1 MRTRKES
8 PCRPDSYAGII
19 RIRFQGSEKP
29 PSQPQSSTPLKLNY
43 ILAGKRENV
52 KCIPAFPERK
62 TGVVHLSSIPE
73 RLAALRREMKARGID
88 LYVVPTADY
97 HGSEYV
103 GEHFKARQFITGFT
117 GSAGTAVITA
127 DEAGLWTDGR
137 YFLQAEAQLE
147 GSGVTLYRMAE
158 EGVPTLQEF
167 LAEKLPERGCIGF
180 DGRTVSGA
188 EGRAYRKLAEEKK
201 GRLCVDEDLVGLIWK
216 DRPPLPAG
224 KVWRYGVEVA
234 GRSTAEKLAAVRG
247 EMAKQGA
254 DRHILTSLYD
264 IAWLLNIRGSDI
276 AFVPVAL
283 SYLAVTKEECLW
295 FVQRSAV
302 PEEIAADLASCGVSL
317 RPYDGV
323 YAYVKT
329 VGAGEKVWMDT
340 GSANYRLCSTLP
352 EGAVLLDRANP
363 SAAMKAVKN
372 EAELKATRSAHLKD
386 AVVMCKF
393 LYWLK
398 TNIGKVPMTEI
409 SVSDHLAELASRQP
423 GFLDLSFGTICGY
436 GPHGAIIHYGATPE
450 SDVPLQPEGL
460 LLVDSGRHYLE
471 GTTDITR
478 TVALGPVTAA
488 MKADFT
494 RVARANLNLMFAR
507 FLYGCSGMNLDILA
521 REPFW
526 EAALDYKHG
535 TGHGVGHVLNVH
547 EGPNGFRWRRS
558 PDRSEHA
565 VLEEGMI
572 TSDEPGVYREGEY
585 GIRLEN
591 EILCRKGEKNE
602 YGQFMV
608 FENLTFVPFDLEVID
623 PAQMDRSE
631 IRKLNA
637 FHAQVYEKV
646 SPWLEAEEAAWLKEA
661 TRPIV

>member
-1 MRTRKES
+1 MSSVPQRL
-8 PCRPDSYAGII
+8 
-19 RIRFQGSEKP
+19 SE
-29 PSQPQSSTPLKLNY
+29 
-43 ILAGKRENV
+43 
-52 KCIPAFPERK
+52 
-62 TGVVHLSSIPE
+62 
-73 RLAALRREMKARGID
+73 LRREMKARSID
-88 LYVVPTADY
+88 IYVVPTADY

-117 GSAGTAVITA
+117 GSAGTAVITMT
-127 DEAGLWTDGR
+127 EAGLWTDAR

-158 EGVPTLQEF
+158 EGVPTIHEF
-167 LAEKLPERGCIGF
+167 LAEKLPQGGCIGF
-180 DGRTVSGA
+180 DGRTVSGT
-188 EGRAYRKLAEEKK
+188 EGRAYRKLADEKK
-201 GRLCVDEDLVGLIWK
+201 GRLHVDEDLIGLIWK
-216 DRPPLPAG
+216 ERPPLPAG
-224 KVWRYGVEVA
+224 KAWRYGIEYA
-234 GRSTAEKLAAVRG
+234 GKSTAEKLRAVRE
-247 EMAKQGA
+247 EMEKAGA
-254 DRHILTSLYD
+254 DKHILTSLYD
-264 IAWLLNIRGSDI
+264 IAWLLNVRGSDI
-276 AFVPVAL
+276 AFVPVVL
-283 SYLAVTKEECLW
+283 SYLALTKKECIW
-295 FVQRSAV
+295 FVQPEAV
-302 PEEIAADLASCGVSL
+302 PAEIAAELADDGVTM
-317 RPYDGV
+317 RPYDEV

-329 VGAGEKVWMDT
+329 IPAGEKVMMDAS
-340 GSANYRLCSTLP
+340 GVNYRLCSTLP
-352 EGAVLLDRANP
+352 AGVILRDQGNP
-363 SAAMKAVKN
+363 STAMKAAKN
-372 EAELKATRSAHLKD
+372 EAELKATRRAHLKD

-398 TNIGKVPMTEI
+398 TNIGKIPMTEI
-409 SVSDHLAELASRQP
+409 SAADYLAGIAAKQP

-450 SDVPLQPEGL
+450 TDVPLLPEGL

-478 TVALGPVTAA
+478 TIALGPVTAE

-494 RVARANLNLMFAR
+494 RVARANLNLMYAR

-526 EAALDYKHG
+526 EAGLDFKHG
-535 TGHGVGHVLNVH
+535 TGHGIGHVLNVH

-572 TSDEPGVYREGEY
+572 TSDEPGIYLEGKY

-602 YGQFMV
+602 YGQFMY
-608 FENLTFVPFDLEVID
+608 FENLTFVPFDLECID

-631 IRKLNA
+631 IRKLND
-637 FHAQVYEKV
+637 FHAKVYEKV
-646 SPWLEAEEAAWLKEA
+646 APYLEAEEAAWLKEA
-661 TRPIV
+661 TRAI

>member
-1 MRTRKES
+1 M
-8 PCRPDSYAGII
+8 
-19 RIRFQGSEKP
+19 
-29 PSQPQSSTPLKLNY
+29 
-43 ILAGKRENV
+43 
-52 KCIPAFPERK
+52 
-62 TGVVHLSSIPE
+62 SSIPQ
-73 RLAALRREMKARGID
+73 RLSQLRREMKSRAID
-88 LYVVPTADY
+88 IYVVPTADY

-117 GSAGTAVITA
+117 GSAGTAVITMT
-127 DEAGLWTDGR
+127 EAGLWTDAR
-137 YFLQAEAQLE
+137 YFLQAEAQLA

-158 EGVPTLQEF
+158 EGVPTIHEF
-167 LAEKLPERGCIGF
+167 LAEKLPRGGCIGF
-180 DGRTVSGA
+180 DGRTVSGT
-188 EGRAYRKLAEEKK
+188 EGRAYRKLADDKE
-201 GRLCVDEDLVGLIWK
+201 GRLSVDEDLVGLIWE

-224 KVWRYGVEVA
+224 KVWRYGIEYA
-234 GRSTAEKLAAVRG
+234 GKSTAEKLAAVRA
-247 EMAKQGA
+247 EMEKAGA

-264 IAWLLNIRGSDI
+264 IAWLLNVRGSDI
-276 AFVPVAL
+276 AFVPVVL
-283 SYLAVTKEECLW
+283 SYLALTKKECIW
-295 FVQRSAV
+295 FVQSEAV
-302 PEEIAADLASCGVSL
+302 PEEIAAALGSDGVTM
-317 RPYDGV
+317 RPYDEV

-329 VGAGEKVWMDT
+329 IRAGEKVLMDAS
-340 GSANYRLCSTLP
+340 GVNYRLCSTLP
-352 EGAVLLDRANP
+352 AGVILRDAGNP
-363 SAAMKAVKN
+363 STPMKAAKN

-398 TNIGKVPMTEI
+398 KNIGRTPITEI
-409 SVSDHLAELASRQP
+409 SAADYLAELASRQP

-450 SDVPLQPEGL
+450 TDVPLQPEGL

-478 TVALGPVTAA
+478 TIALGPVTAE

-494 RVARANLNLMFAR
+494 RVARANLNLMYAR

-526 EAALDYKHG
+526 EDGLDFKHG
-535 TGHGVGHVLNVH
+535 TGHGIGHVLNVH

-572 TSDEPGVYREGEY
+572 TSDEPGIYLEGKY

-602 YGQFMV
+602 YGQFMY
-608 FENLTFVPFDLEVID
+608 FENLTYVPFDLECID
-623 PAQMDRSE
+623 PERMDRSE
-631 IRKLNA
+631 IRKLNE
-637 FHAQVYEKV
+637 FHARVYEKV
-646 SPWLEAEEAAWLKEA
+646 APYLEAEEAAWLKEA
-661 TRPIV
+661 TRAI

>member
-1 MRTRKES
+1 MS
-8 PCRPDSYAGII
+8 AI
-19 RIRFQGSEKP
+19 
-29 PSQPQSSTPLKLNY
+29 
-43 ILAGKRENV
+43 
-52 KCIPAFPERK
+52 
-62 TGVVHLSSIPE
+62 HE
-73 RLAALRREMKARGID
+73 RLAALRREMKDRGID

-117 GSAGTAVITA
+117 GSAGTAVIAA
-127 DEAGLWTDGR
+127 DEAGLWTDAR
-137 YFLQAEAQLE
+137 YFLQAEAQLKD
-147 GSGVTLYRMAE
+147 SGVTLYRIGE

-167 LAEKLPERGCIGF
+167 LGKKLPEGGCIGF
-180 DGRTVSGA
+180 DGRTVSGT
-188 EGRAYRKLAEEKK
+188 EGRAYRKLADEKK
-201 GRLCVDEDLVGLIWK
+201 GRLSVDEDLVGLIWA

-224 KVWRYGVEVA
+224 NVWRYGIEYA
-234 GRSTAEKLAAVRG
+234 GKSTEEKLAAVRA
-247 EMAKQGA
+247 EMDKAGA

-264 IAWLLNIRGSDI
+264 IAWLLNVRGSDI
-276 AFVPVAL
+276 AFVPVVL
-283 SYLAVTKEECLW
+283 SYLAMTKEACIW
-295 FVQRSAV
+295 FVQREAV
-302 PEEIAADLASCGVSL
+302 PEEIALELASCGVEMQ
-317 RPYDGV
+317 PYDAV
-323 YAYVKT
+323 YDYVKT
-329 VGAGEKVWMDT
+329 IRAGEKVLMDAS
-340 GSANYRLCSTLP
+340 SANYRLCSTLP
-352 EGAVLLDRANP
+352 AGVILRDQMNP
-363 SAAMKAVKN
+363 STPMKAVKN

-398 TNIGKVPMTEI
+398 KNIGRVPMTEI
-409 SVSDHLAELASRQP
+409 SAADHLAEIAAAQP

-478 TVALGPVTAA
+478 TVALGPVTAE

-494 RVARANLNLMFAR
+494 RVARANLNLMYAR

-526 EAALDYKHG
+526 EAGLDFKHG
-535 TGHGVGHVLNVH
+535 TGHGIGHVLNVH
-547 EGPNGFRWRRS
+547 EGPNGFRWRKS

-572 TSDEPGVYREGEY
+572 TSDEPGIYLEGKY

-602 YGQFMV
+602 YGQFMY

-623 PAQMDRSE
+623 PAQMDASE
-631 IRKLNA
+631 RRRLND
-637 FHAQVYEKV
+637 FHAQVYAKV
-646 SPWLEAEEAAWLKEA
+646 SPYLEAEEAAWLKEA
-661 TRPIV
+661 TRPI

>member
-1 MRTRKES
+1 MS
-8 PCRPDSYAGII
+8 DI
-19 RIRFQGSEKP
+19 
-29 PSQPQSSTPLKLNY
+29 PQ
-43 ILAGKRENV
+43 R
-52 KCIPAFPERK
+52 
-62 TGVVHLSSIPE
+62 LS
-73 RLAALRREMKARGID
+73 RLRREMKARSID
-88 LYVVPTADY
+88 VYVVPTADY

-117 GSAGTAVITA
+117 GSAGTAVITMT
-127 DEAGLWTDGR
+127 EAGLWTDAR

-158 EGVPTLQEF
+158 EGVPTIHEF
-167 LAEKLPERGCIGF
+167 LAEKLPQGGCIGF

-188 EGRAYRKLAEEKK
+188 DGRDYRKLADEKK
-201 GRLCVDEDLVGLIWK
+201 GRLSVDEDLVGLIWA

-224 KVWRYGVEVA
+224 KVWRYGIEYA
-234 GRSTAEKLAAVRG
+234 GKSTAEKLCAVRG
-247 EMAKQGA
+247 EMEKAGA
-254 DRHILTSLYD
+254 AYHILTSLYD
-264 IAWLLNIRGSDI
+264 IAWLLNVRGSDI
-276 AFVPVAL
+276 AFVPVVL
-283 SYLAVTKEECLW
+283 SYLALTKEECVW
-295 FVQRSAV
+295 FVQPEAV
-302 PEEIAADLASCGVSL
+302 PEEIAAELAEAGVSM
-317 RPYDGV
+317 RPYDEV

-329 VGAGEKVWMDT
+329 IPAGEKVLMDA
-340 GSANYRLCSTLP
+340 SNVNYRLCSTLP
-352 EGAVLLDRANP
+352 AGVILRDQGNP
-363 SAAMKAVKN
+363 SASMKAVKN

-386 AVVMCKF
+386 AVVMVKF

-398 TNIGKVPMTEI
+398 TNIGKTPMTEI
-409 SVSDHLAELASRQP
+409 SAADHLAEIAAKQP

-450 SDVPLQPEGL
+450 TDVPLQPEGL

-478 TVALGPVTAA
+478 TIALGPVTAE

-494 RVARANLNLMFAR
+494 RVARANLNLMYAR

-526 EAALDYKHG
+526 EAGLDFKHG

-572 TSDEPGVYREGEY
+572 TSDEPGIYLEGKY

-602 YGQFMV
+602 YGQFMY
-608 FENLTFVPFDLEVID
+608 FENLTFVPFDLECID

-631 IRKLNA
+631 IGKLND

-646 SPWLEAEEAAWLKEA
+646 APYLEAEEAAWLKKA
-661 TRPIV
+661 TRPL

>member
-1 MRTRKES
+1 M
-8 PCRPDSYAGII
+8 
-19 RIRFQGSEKP
+19 
-29 PSQPQSSTPLKLNY
+29 
-43 ILAGKRENV
+43 
-52 KCIPAFPERK
+52 
-62 TGVVHLSSIPE
+62 SSIPQ
-73 RLAALRREMKARGID
+73 RLSELRREMKARSID
-88 LYVVPTADY
+88 IYVVPTADY

-117 GSAGTAVITA
+117 GSAGTAVITMT
-127 DEAGLWTDGR
+127 EAGLWTDAR

-158 EGVPTLQEF
+158 EGVPTIHEF
-167 LAEKLPERGCIGF
+167 LAEKLPQEGCIGF
-180 DGRTVSGA
+180 DGRTVSGT
-188 EGRAYRKLAEEKK
+188 EGRAYRKLADEKK
-201 GRLCVDEDLVGLIWK
+201 GHLHVDEDLIGLIWTE
-216 DRPPLPAG
+216 RPPLPAG
-224 KVWRYGVEVA
+224 KAWRYGIEYA
-234 GRSTAEKLAAVRG
+234 GKSTAEKLRAVRE
-247 EMAKQGA
+247 EMEKAGA
-254 DRHILTSLYD
+254 DKHILTSLYD
-264 IAWLLNIRGSDI
+264 IAWLLNVRGSDI
-276 AFVPVAL
+276 AFVPVVL
-283 SYLAVTKEECLW
+283 SYLALTREECIW
-295 FVQRSAV
+295 FVQPEAV
-302 PEEIAADLASCGVSL
+302 PAEIAAELADAGVSM
-317 RPYDGV
+317 RPYDEV

-329 VGAGEKVWMDT
+329 IPAGEKVLMDA
-340 GSANYRLCSTLP
+340 SSVNYRLCSTLP
-352 EGAVLLDRANP
+352 AGVILRDQGNP
-363 SAAMKAVKN
+363 STPMKAAKN

-398 TNIGKVPMTEI
+398 TNVGKIPMTEI
-409 SVSDHLAELASRQP
+409 SAADYLAGIAAKQP

-450 SDVPLQPEGL
+450 TDVPLQPEGL

-478 TVALGPVTAA
+478 TIALGPVTAE

-494 RVARANLNLMFAR
+494 RVARANLNLMYAR

-526 EAALDYKHG
+526 EAGLDFKHG
-535 TGHGVGHVLNVH
+535 TGHGIGHVLNVH

-572 TSDEPGVYREGEY
+572 TSDEPGIYLEGKY

-602 YGQFMV
+602 YGQFMY
-608 FENLTFVPFDLEVID
+608 FENLTFVPFDLECID

-631 IRKLNA
+631 IEKLND
-637 FHAQVYEKV
+637 FHAKVYEKV
-646 SPWLEAEEAAWLKEA
+646 APYLEAEEAAWLKEA
-661 TRPIV
+661 TRAI